1 MTTPPPP
8 HTKSKHTHTGGVILS
23 GWLPLKADYPGALTD
38 IGKSMSYFHGC
49 GFGTSACICMYSCHV
64 DFRLMVPQI
73 NHAFVTPPHTRHG
86 DADGIVCYTWGKHSM
101 ERLKE
106 MGVDK
111 YRFETYKGLVS
122 SKQSLNRS
130 VPWSLHPP

>member
-1 MTTPPPP
+1 M
-8 HTKSKHTHTGGVILS
+8 ILS
-23 GWLPLKADYPGALTD
+23 GWLPLKADYPGALTA

-49 GFGTSACICMYSCHV
+49 GFGASACIYIYMHAMSC
-64 DFRLMVPQI
+64 RILQAAGASNQSI
-73 NHAFVTPPHTRHG
+73 VTPPHTRHG
-86 DADGIVCYTWGKHSM
+86 DADGIVRYTWGKHSM

-122 SKQSLNRS
+122 
-130 VPWSLHPP
+130 